1 MELRGFGFWKE
12 RIISIQ
18 SNAFSAKQS
27 LAHMFSEN
35 SMVIYA
41 IYLSIRDIY
50 VSTLSSCKT
59 YFEGTGACRKDRGR
73 AFPSRPLFSQEKSA
87 LWVLFLRT
95 VWFGF
100 FFFLH
105 LLHWF
110 ASTSRNQ
117 NLGFVL
123 FFFFTYLGFWYAV
136 LIRSITEFY
145 SWVLIFE
152 VVIC

>member
-27 LAHMFSEN
+27 LAHAFSEN

-73 AFPSRPLFSQEKSA
+73 AFPSRPLLFQRKLSFVGAVFEDCVIWVFFSSMYCIDWHQQAGIKT
-87 LWVLFLRT
+87 WVLL
-95 VWFGF
+95 V
-100 FFFLH
+100 
-105 LLHWF
+105 
-110 ASTSRNQ
+110 
-117 NLGFVL
+117 
-123 FFFFTYLGFWYAV
+123 FFTYSGFWYAV